1 LAIVAGPFTY
11 TNHFHNAEQR
21 NELGA
26 IVGALFSVED
36 CAAAYSTICQ
46 WPAYQAT
53 PLISM
58 TDIAAAAGVE
68 KVYYKDESSRFGLG
82 SFKAL
87 GGSYA
92 IECLSQD
99 SPGDDLVVCTATDGN
114 HGRAVAWGASLCG
127 AECHVF
133 IHANVSEARAQ
144 AIASLGAVIHRV
156 EGNYDDS
163 IAACNEQAALHGWR
177 IVSDTSWEG
186 YRDIPKM
193 IMAGYSVMTFEMMD
207 QLDAEIPSHVI
218 LQAGCGAMAGALI
231 ASMWHHWGARLP
243 TIIMVESDRSDCVY
257 QSLKRDEIHL
267 VNIVEETV
275 MAGLSCGEVSLLAW
289 PLIQKGASHVVT
301 IPDTGVGSMVRWLAN
316 PSDDERPS
324 VIGGECSASGLIALL
339 AIQHDPALAQ
349 DMGIDSESRVL
360 VIGTEGNT
368 DAEMYDSIIAGAL

>member
-1 LAIVAGPFTY
+1 MTGPFTY
-11 TNHFHNAEQR
+11 TSHFHNAEQS
-21 NELGA
+21 NELGT

-46 WPAYQAT
+46 WPAYQVT

-58 TDIAAAAGVE
+58 TDIAATAGVE
-68 KVYYKDESSRFGLG
+68 KIYYKNESSRFGLG

-144 AIASLGAVIHRV
+144 AIASLGAVMHRV

-163 IAACNEQAALHGWR
+163 IAACNEQAALHGWQ

-207 QLDAEIPSHVI
+207 QLDGEMPSHVI

-301 IPDTGVGSMVRWLAN
+301 IPDAGVGTMVRWLAN
-316 PSDDERPS
+316 PSDGERPS

-339 AIQHDPALAQ
+339 AIQQDSALAHG
-349 DMGIDSESRVL
+349 MSVDSDARIL

-368 DAEMYDSIIAGAL
+368 DAELYDNIIAGAL

>member
-1 LAIVAGPFTY
+1 MTGPFTY
-11 TNHFHNAEQR
+11 TSHFHNAEQS

-46 WPAYQAT
+46 WPAYQVT

-58 TDIAAAAGVE
+58 TDIAAAAGVD
-68 KVYYKDESSRFGLG
+68 KIYYKNESSRFGLG

-99 SPGDDLVVCTATDGN
+99 SPGGDLVVCTATDGN
-114 HGRAVAWGASLCG
+114 HGRAVAWGASLFG

-144 AIASLGAVIHRV
+144 AIASLGAVMHRV

-163 IAACNEQAALHGWR
+163 IAACNEQAALHGWQ

-207 QLDAEIPSHVI
+207 QLDGEIPSHVI

-243 TIIMVESDRSDCVY
+243 TIILVESDRSDCVY

-301 IPDTGVGSMVRWLAN
+301 IPDTGVGTMVRWLAN
-316 PSDDERPS
+316 PSDGERPS

-339 AIQHDPALAQ
+339 AIQQDSALAQ
-349 DMGIDSESRVL
+349 GMSIGSDARIL

-368 DAEMYDSIIAGAL
+368 DAELYDNIIAGAL

>member
-1 LAIVAGPFTY
+1 MTGPFTY
-11 TNHFHNAEQR
+11 TSHFHNAEQS

-46 WPAYQAT
+46 WPAYQVT

-58 TDIAAAAGVE
+58 TDIAATAGVE
-68 KVYYKDESSRFGLG
+68 KIYYKNESSRFGLG

-144 AIASLGAVIHRV
+144 AIASLGAMIHRV

-163 IAACNEQAALHGWR
+163 IAACNEQAALHGWQ

-186 YRDIPKM
+186 YRDIPKV

-207 QLDAEIPSHVI
+207 QLDGDIPSHVI

-243 TIIMVESDRSDCVY
+243 TIILVESDRSDCVY

-301 IPDTGVGSMVRWLAN
+301 IPDTGVGTMVRWLAN
-316 PSDDERPS
+316 PSDGERPS

-339 AIQHDPALAQ
+339 AIQQDSALAHG
-349 DMGIDSESRVL
+349 MSVDSDARIL

-368 DAEMYDSIIAGAL
+368 DAELYDNIIAGAL

>member
-1 LAIVAGPFTY
+1 MTAPYST
-11 TNHFHNAEQR
+11 TNHFHNVQQS
-21 NELGA
+21 NDIGA
-26 IVGALFSVED
+26 IVRALFSDDD
-36 CAAAYSTICQ
+36 CANAYSTIRE

-58 TDIAAAAGVE
+58 TDIAAAAGVN

-99 SPGDDLVVCTATDGN
+99 SSSDDLVVCTATDGN
-114 HGRAVAWGASLCG
+114 HGRAVAWGAGFCG

-133 IHANVSEARAQ
+133 IHASVSEARAR

-163 IAACNEQAALHGWR
+163 IAACNEQAALHGWQV
-177 IVSDTSWEG
+177 VSDTSWEG
-186 YRDIPKM
+186 YCDIPKL

-207 QLDAEIPSHVI
+207 QFHGQVPSHVI

-231 ASMWHHWGARLP
+231 ASMWTHWGARLP
-243 TIIMVESDRSDCVY
+243 EIIMVESDRSDCVY
-257 QSLKRDEIHL
+257 QSLKRNEIHL

-289 PLIQKGASHVVT
+289 PLIQRAASHAVT
-301 IPDTGVGSMVRWLAN
+301 IDDAGVAPMVRWLAS
-316 PSDDERPS
+316 PSDGKRPS

-339 AIQHDPALAQ
+339 AIQQDPALAHK
-349 DMGIDSESRVL
+349 MGIDSESRIL

>member
-1 LAIVAGPFTY
+1 MTGPFTY
-11 TNHFHNAEQR
+11 TSHFHNAEQS

-46 WPAYQAT
+46 WPAYQVT

-58 TDIAAAAGVE
+58 TDIAAAAGVD
-68 KVYYKDESSRFGLG
+68 KIYYKNESSRFGLG

-99 SPGDDLVVCTATDGN
+99 SPGGDLVVCTATDGN
-114 HGRAVAWGASLCG
+114 HGRAVAWGASLFG

-144 AIASLGAVIHRV
+144 AIASLGAVMHRV

-163 IAACNEQAALHGWR
+163 IAACNEQAALHGWQ

-207 QLDAEIPSHVI
+207 QLDGEIPSHVI

-301 IPDTGVGSMVRWLAN
+301 IPDTGVGTMVRWLAN
-316 PSDDERPS
+316 PSDGERPS

-339 AIQHDPALAQ
+339 AIQQDSALAQ
-349 DMGIDSESRVL
+349 GMSIGSDARIL

-368 DAEMYDSIIAGAL
+368 DAELYDNIIAGAL

>member
-1 LAIVAGPFTY
+1 MTGPYSY
-11 TNHFHNAEQR
+11 THYFRNAEQI

-26 IVGALFSVED
+26 IAGALFSVDD
-36 CAAAYSTICQ
+36 CATAYSTIHQ
-46 WPAYQAT
+46 WPAYQST

-58 TDIAAAAGVE
+58 TDIAAAAGVK

-92 IECLSQD
+92 IERLSQD
-99 SPGDDLVVCTATDGN
+99 SSGGDLVVCTATDGN

-163 IAACNEQAALHGWR
+163 IAACNEQAALLGWQ

-207 QLDAEIPSHVI
+207 QFDGEIPSHVI

-267 VNIVEETV
+267 VNIVEETM

-289 PLIQKGASHVVT
+289 PLIKKGASHALT
-301 IPDTGVGSMVRWLAN
+301 IPDAGVGTMVRWLAN
-316 PSDDERPS
+316 PSDGERPS
-324 VIGGECSASGLIALL
+324 VTGGECSASGLIALL
-339 AIQHDPALAQ
+339 AIQQDPPLAH

>member
-1 LAIVAGPFTY
+1 VAAPYSY
-11 TNHFHNAEQR
+11 TNYFHNDEQS
-21 NELGA
+21 NDLEP
-26 IVGALFSVED
+26 IVDALFSVDD
-36 CAAAYSTICQ
+36 CATAYSTIRE
-46 WPAYQAT
+46 WPGYQET
-53 PLISM
+53 PLISV
-58 TDIAAAAGVE
+58 TDIAAAAGVN
-68 KVYYKDESSRFGLG
+68 KIYYKDESSRFGLG

-92 IECLSQD
+92 IKRLSQD
-99 SPGDDLVVCTATDGN
+99 SSRGDLVVCTATDGN
-114 HGRAVAWGASLCG
+114 HGRAVAWGARLCG

-133 IHANVSEARAQ
+133 IHASVSEARAR
-144 AIASLGAVIHRV
+144 AIAALGAVIHRT

-163 IAACNEQAALHGWR
+163 IAACNEQAALHGWQT
-177 IVSDTSWEG
+177 VSDTSWEG

-207 QLDAEIPSHVI
+207 QLDGEIPTHLI

-257 QSLKRDEIHL
+257 QSLKRNEIHL

-289 PLIQKGASHVVT
+289 PLIQKGASHSVT
-301 IPDTGVGSMVRWLAN
+301 IPDAGVGPMVRWLAN
-316 PSDDERPS
+316 PSDGDRPS
-324 VIGGECSASGLIALL
+324 IIGGECSASGLIALL
-339 AIQHDPALAQ
+339 AIQQDPVLAH
-349 DMGIDSESRVL
+349 DMGIDRDARVL

-368 DAEMYDSIIAGAL
+368 DAQMYDNLIAGAL

>member
-1 LAIVAGPFTY
+1 MTGPFTY
-11 TNHFHNAEQR
+11 TSHFHNIEQS

-46 WPAYQAT
+46 WPAYQVT

-58 TDIAAAAGVE
+58 TDIAAAAGVD
-68 KVYYKDESSRFGLG
+68 KIYYKNESSRFGLG

-99 SPGDDLVVCTATDGN
+99 SPGGDLVVCTATDGN
-114 HGRAVAWGASLCG
+114 HGRAVAWGASLFG

-144 AIASLGAVIHRV
+144 AIASLGAVMHRV

-163 IAACNEQAALHGWR
+163 IAACNEQAALHGWQ

-207 QLDAEIPSHVI
+207 QLDGEIPSHVI

-243 TIIMVESDRSDCVY
+243 TIILVESDRSDCVY

-301 IPDTGVGSMVRWLAN
+301 IPDTGVGTMVRWLAN
-316 PSDDERPS
+316 PSDGERPS

-339 AIQHDPALAQ
+339 AIQQDSALAQ
-349 DMGIDSESRVL
+349 GMSIGSDARIL

-368 DAEMYDSIIAGAL
+368 DAELYDNIIAGAL

>member
-1 LAIVAGPFTY
+1 MTGPFTY
-11 TNHFHNAEQR
+11 TSHFHNAEQS

-46 WPAYQAT
+46 WPAYQVT

-58 TDIAAAAGVE
+58 TDIAAAAGVD
-68 KVYYKDESSRFGLG
+68 KIYYKNESSRFGLG

-114 HGRAVAWGASLCG
+114 HGRAVAWGASLFG

-144 AIASLGAVIHRV
+144 AIASLGAVMHRV

-163 IAACNEQAALHGWR
+163 IAACNEQAALHGWQ

-207 QLDAEIPSHVI
+207 QLDGEIPSHVI

-301 IPDTGVGSMVRWLAN
+301 IPDTGVGTMVRWLAN
-316 PSDDERPS
+316 PSDGERPS

-339 AIQHDPALAQ
+339 AIQQDSALAHG
-349 DMGIDSESRVL
+349 MSIDSDARIL

-368 DAEMYDSIIAGAL
+368 DAGLYDNIIAGAL

>member
-1 LAIVAGPFTY
+1 MTGPYFY
-11 TNHFHNAEQR
+11 TNHFHNTEQS

-26 IVGALFSVED
+26 IVGALFSVDD
-36 CAAAYSTICQ
+36 CASAYSTIRQ

-53 PLISM
+53 SLISM
-58 TDIAAAAGVE
+58 TDIAAAAGVK

-99 SPGDDLVVCTATDGN
+99 LSGGDLVVCTATDGN
-114 HGRAVAWGASLCG
+114 HGRAVAWGAGLCG

-133 IHANVSEARAQ
+133 LHANVSEARAQ

-163 IAACNEQAALHGWR
+163 IAACNEQAALHGWQ

-207 QLDAEIPSHVI
+207 QLDGEIPSHVI

-231 ASMWHHWGARLP
+231 ASMWHHWGAQLP

-257 QSLKRDEIHL
+257 QSLNRDEIHL
-267 VNIVEETV
+267 VSIVEETV

-289 PLIQKGASHVVT
+289 PLIQKGASHALT
-301 IPDTGVGSMVRWLAN
+301 IPDAGVGPMVRWLAN
-316 PSDDERPS
+316 PSDGERPS

-339 AIQHDPALAQ
+339 AIQHDPALAH
-349 DMGIDSESRVL
+349 DMGIDRDARVL

-368 DAEMYDSIIAGAL
+368 DAEMYDNIIAGAL

>member
-1 LAIVAGPFTY
+1 MTGPFTY
-11 TNHFHNAEQR
+11 TSHFHNAEQS

-46 WPAYQAT
+46 WPAYQVT

-58 TDIAAAAGVE
+58 TDIAAAAGVD
-68 KVYYKDESSRFGLG
+68 KIYYKNESSRFGLG

-99 SPGDDLVVCTATDGN
+99 SPGGDLVVCTATDGN
-114 HGRAVAWGASLCG
+114 HGRAVAWGASLFG

-133 IHANVSEARAQ
+133 IHANVSEARVQ
-144 AIASLGAVIHRV
+144 AIASLGAVMHRV

-163 IAACNEQAALHGWR
+163 IAACNEQAALHGWQ

-207 QLDAEIPSHVI
+207 QLDGEIPSHVI

-301 IPDTGVGSMVRWLAN
+301 IPDTGVGTMVRWLAN
-316 PSDDERPS
+316 PSDGERPS

-339 AIQHDPALAQ
+339 AIQQDSALAHG
-349 DMGIDSESRVL
+349 MSIDSDARIL

-368 DAEMYDSIIAGAL
+368 DAELYDNIIAGAL

>member
-1 LAIVAGPFTY
+1 VAAPYSY
-11 TNHFHNAEQR
+11 TNYFHNDEQS
-21 NELGA
+21 NDLEP
-26 IVGALFSVED
+26 IVDALFSVDD
-36 CAAAYSTICQ
+36 CATAYSTIRE
-46 WPAYQAT
+46 WPGYQET

-58 TDIAAAAGVE
+58 TDIAAAAGVN
-68 KVYYKDESSRFGLG
+68 KIYYKDESSRFGLG

-92 IECLSQD
+92 IKRLSQD
-99 SPGDDLVVCTATDGN
+99 SSRGDLVVCTATDGN
-114 HGRAVAWGASLCG
+114 HGRAVAWGARLCG

-133 IHANVSEARAQ
+133 IHASVSEARAR
-144 AIASLGAVIHRV
+144 AIAALGAVIHRT

-163 IAACNEQAALHGWR
+163 IAACNEQAALHGWQT
-177 IVSDTSWEG
+177 VSDTSWEG

-207 QLDAEIPSHVI
+207 QLDGEIPTHLI

-243 TIIMVESDRSDCVY
+243 MIIMVESDRSDCVY
-257 QSLKRDEIHL
+257 QSLKRNEIHL

-289 PLIQKGASHVVT
+289 PLIQKGASHSVT
-301 IPDTGVGSMVRWLAN
+301 IPDAGVGPMVRWLAN
-316 PSDDERPS
+316 PSDGDRPS
-324 VIGGECSASGLIALL
+324 IIGGECSASGLIALL
-339 AIQHDPALAQ
+339 AIQQDPVLAH
-349 DMGIDSESRVL
+349 DMGIDRDARVL

-368 DAEMYDSIIAGAL
+368 DAQMYDNLIAGAL

>member
-1 LAIVAGPFTY
+1 MTGPYFY
-11 TNHFHNAEQR
+11 TNHFHNTEQS

-26 IVGALFSVED
+26 IVGALFSVDD
-36 CAAAYSTICQ
+36 CASAYSTIRH

-53 PLISM
+53 SLISM
-58 TDIAAAAGVE
+58 TDIAAAAGVK

-99 SPGDDLVVCTATDGN
+99 LSGCDLVVCTATDGN
-114 HGRAVAWGASLCG
+114 HGRAVAWGAGLCG

-133 IHANVSEARAQ
+133 LHANVSEARAQ

-163 IAACNEQAALHGWR
+163 IAACNEQAALHGWQT
-177 IVSDTSWEG
+177 VSDTSWEG

-207 QLDAEIPSHVI
+207 QLDGEIPSHVI

-231 ASMWHHWGARLP
+231 ASMWHHWGAQLP

-289 PLIQKGASHVVT
+289 PLIQKGASHALT
-301 IPDTGVGSMVRWLAN
+301 IPDAGVGTMVRWLAN
-316 PSDDERPS
+316 PSDGERPS
-324 VIGGECSASGLIALL
+324 VIGGECSASGLIALF
-339 AIQHDPALAQ
+339 AIQQDPVLAH
-349 DMGIDSESRVL
+349 DMGIDRDARIL

-368 DAEMYDSIIAGAL
+368 DAELYDTIIAGAL

>member
-1 LAIVAGPFTY
+1 MTGPYFY
-11 TNHFHNAEQR
+11 TNHFHNAEQSH
-21 NELGA
+21 ELGA
-26 IVGALFSVED
+26 IVGALFSVDD
-36 CAAAYSTICQ
+36 CASAYSTIRQ
-46 WPAYQAT
+46 WPSYQAT
-53 PLISM
+53 SLIRM
-58 TDIAAAAGVE
+58 TDIAAAAGVN

-99 SPGDDLVVCTATDGN
+99 LSGGDLVVCTATDGN
-114 HGRAVAWGASLCG
+114 HGRAVAWGAGLCG

-133 IHANVSEARAQ
+133 LHANVSEARAQ
-144 AIASLGAVIHRV
+144 AIASLGAVIQRV

-163 IAACNEQAALHGWR
+163 IAACNEQAALYGWQ

-207 QLDAEIPSHVI
+207 KLDGEIPSHVI

-231 ASMWHHWGARLP
+231 ASMWHHWGAQLP

-257 QSLKRDEIHL
+257 QSLNRDEINL

-289 PLIQKGASHVVT
+289 PLIQKGASHALT
-301 IPDTGVGSMVRWLAN
+301 IPDAGVAPMVRWLAN
-316 PSDDERPS
+316 PSDGERPS
-324 VIGGECSASGLIALL
+324 VIGGECSASGLIALF
-339 AIQHDPALAQ
+339 AIQQDPVLAH
-349 DMGIDSESRVL
+349 DMGIDRDARIL

-368 DAEMYDSIIAGAL
+368 DAEMYDNIIAGAL

>member
-1 LAIVAGPFTY
+1 MTGPFTY
-11 TNHFHNAEQR
+11 TSHFHNAEQS

-46 WPAYQAT
+46 WPAYQVT

-58 TDIAAAAGVE
+58 TDIAAAAGVD
-68 KVYYKDESSRFGLG
+68 KIYYKNESSRFGLG

-99 SPGDDLVVCTATDGN
+99 SPGGDLVVCTATDGN
-114 HGRAVAWGASLCG
+114 HGRAVAWGASLFG

-144 AIASLGAVIHRV
+144 AIASLGAVMHRV

-163 IAACNEQAALHGWR
+163 IAACNEQAALHGWQ

-207 QLDAEIPSHVI
+207 QLDGEIPTHVI

-231 ASMWHHWGARLP
+231 ASMWHHWGVRLP

-301 IPDTGVGSMVRWLAN
+301 IPDTGVGTMVRWLAN
-316 PSDDERPS
+316 PSDGERPS

-339 AIQHDPALAQ
+339 AIQQDSALAHG
-349 DMGIDSESRVL
+349 MSIDSDARIL

-368 DAEMYDSIIAGAL
+368 DAGLYDNIIAGAL

>member
-1 LAIVAGPFTY
+1 MTGPFTY
-11 TNHFHNAEQR
+11 TSHFHNAEQS

-46 WPAYQAT
+46 WPAYQVT

-58 TDIAAAAGVE
+58 TDIAAAAGVD
-68 KVYYKDESSRFGLG
+68 KIYYKNESSRFGLG

-99 SPGDDLVVCTATDGN
+99 SPGGDLVVCTATDGN
-114 HGRAVAWGASLCG
+114 HGRAVAWGASLFG

-144 AIASLGAVIHRV
+144 AIASLGAVMHRV

-163 IAACNEQAALHGWR
+163 IAACNEQAALHGWQ

-207 QLDAEIPSHVI
+207 QLDGEIPTHVI

-301 IPDTGVGSMVRWLAN
+301 IPDTGVGTMVRWLAN
-316 PSDDERPS
+316 PSDGERPS

-339 AIQHDPALAQ
+339 AIQQDSALAHG
-349 DMGIDSESRVL
+349 MSIDSDARIL

-368 DAEMYDSIIAGAL
+368 DAGLYDNIIAGAL

>member
-1 LAIVAGPFTY
+1 MTGYYSY
-11 TNHFHNAEQR
+11 TNHFHNAEQS
-21 NELGA
+21 NELGP
-26 IVGALFSVED
+26 IVGALFSVDD
-36 CAAAYSTICQ
+36 CATAYSTIRQ

-53 PLISM
+53 PLIRM
-58 TDIAAAAGVE
+58 TDIAAAAGV
-68 KVYYKDESSRFGLG
+68 KQVYYKDESSRFGLG

-99 SPGDDLVVCTATDGN
+99 SSGGDLVVCTATDGN

-163 IAACNEQAALHGWR
+163 IAACNEQAALHGWQ

-207 QLDAEIPSHVI
+207 QFDGEIPSHVI

-257 QSLKRDEIHL
+257 QSLKRDEIRL

-289 PLIQKGASHVVT
+289 PLIQKGASHVIT
-301 IPDTGVGSMVRWLAN
+301 IPDAGVGPMVRWLAN
-316 PSDDERPS
+316 PSDGERPS
-324 VIGGECSASGLIALL
+324 VIGGECSASGLIALF
-339 AIQHDPALAQ
+339 AIQQDPALAY
-349 DMGIDSESRVL
+349 DMGIDREARVL
-360 VIGTEGNT
+360 VMGTEGNT
-368 DAEMYDSIIAGAL
+368 DAEMYDNIIAGAL

>member
-1 LAIVAGPFTY
+1 MTGPFTY
-11 TNHFHNAEQR
+11 TSHFHNAEQS

-46 WPAYQAT
+46 WPAYQVT
-53 PLISM
+53 PLLSM
-58 TDIAAAAGVE
+58 TDIAAAAGVD
-68 KVYYKDESSRFGLG
+68 KIYYKNESSRFGLG

-99 SPGDDLVVCTATDGN
+99 SPGGDLVVCTATDGN
-114 HGRAVAWGASLCG
+114 HGRAVAWGASLFG

-144 AIASLGAVIHRV
+144 AIASLGAVMHRV

-163 IAACNEQAALHGWR
+163 IAACNEQAALHGWQ

-207 QLDAEIPSHVI
+207 QLDGEIPTHVI

-301 IPDTGVGSMVRWLAN
+301 IPDTGVGTMVRWLAN
-316 PSDDERPS
+316 PSDGERPS

-339 AIQHDPALAQ
+339 AIQQDSALAHG
-349 DMGIDSESRVL
+349 MSIDSDARIL

-368 DAEMYDSIIAGAL
+368 DAELYDNIIAGAL

>member
-1 LAIVAGPFTY
+1 
-11 TNHFHNAEQR
+11 
-21 NELGA
+21 
-26 IVGALFSVED
+26 VGALFSVDD
-36 CAAAYSTICQ
+36 CASAYSTIRQ
-46 WPAYQAT
+46 WPSYQAT
-53 PLISM
+53 SLISM
-58 TDIAAAAGVE
+58 TDIAAAAGVN

-99 SPGDDLVVCTATDGN
+99 LSGGDLVVCTATDGN
-114 HGRAVAWGASLCG
+114 HGRAVAWGAGLCG

-133 IHANVSEARAQ
+133 LHANVSEARAQ

-163 IAACNEQAALHGWR
+163 IAACNEQAALHGWQ

-207 QLDAEIPSHVI
+207 QLDGEIPSHVI

-231 ASMWHHWGARLP
+231 ASMWHHWGAQLP

-257 QSLKRDEIHL
+257 QSLNRDEIHL

-289 PLIQKGASHVVT
+289 PLIQKGASHALT
-301 IPDTGVGSMVRWLAN
+301 IPDAGVGPMVRWLAN
-316 PSDDERPS
+316 PSDGERPS
-324 VIGGECSASGLIALL
+324 VIGGECSASGLIALF
-339 AIQHDPALAQ
+339 AIQQDPVLAH
-349 DMGIDSESRVL
+349 DMGIDRDARIL

-368 DAEMYDSIIAGAL
+368 DAEMYDNIIAGAL

>member
-1 LAIVAGPFTY
+1 MTGPFTY
-11 TNHFHNAEQR
+11 TSHFHNAEQS

-46 WPAYQAT
+46 WPAYQVT

-68 KVYYKDESSRFGLG
+68 KVYYKNESSRFGLG

-114 HGRAVAWGASLCG
+114 HGRAVAWGASLFG

-144 AIASLGAVIHRV
+144 AIASLGAVMHRV

-163 IAACNEQAALHGWR
+163 IAACNEQAALHGWQ

-207 QLDAEIPSHVI
+207 QLDGEIPTHVI

-301 IPDTGVGSMVRWLAN
+301 IPDTGVGTMVRWLAN
-316 PSDDERPS
+316 PSDGERPS

-339 AIQHDPALAQ
+339 AIQQDSALAHG
-349 DMGIDSESRVL
+349 MSIDSDARIL

-368 DAEMYDSIIAGAL
+368 DAGLYDNIIAGAL

>member
-1 LAIVAGPFTY
+1 MAAPYSY
-11 TNHFHNAEQR
+11 TNYFHNDEQS
-21 NELGA
+21 NDLEP
-26 IVGALFSVED
+26 IVDALFSVDD
-36 CAAAYSTICQ
+36 CATAYSTIRE
-46 WPAYQAT
+46 WPGYQET

-58 TDIAAAAGVE
+58 TDIAAAAGVN
-68 KVYYKDESSRFGLG
+68 KIYYKDESSRFGLG

-92 IECLSQD
+92 IKRLSQD
-99 SPGDDLVVCTATDGN
+99 SSRGDLVVCTATDGN
-114 HGRAVAWGASLCG
+114 HGRAVAWGARLCG

-133 IHANVSEARAQ
+133 IHASVSEARAR
-144 AIASLGAVIHRV
+144 AIAALGAVIHRT

-163 IAACNEQAALHGWR
+163 IAACNEQAALHGWQT
-177 IVSDTSWEG
+177 VSDTSWEG

-207 QLDAEIPSHVI
+207 QLDGEIPTHLI

-243 TIIMVESDRSDCVY
+243 MIIMVESDRSDCVY
-257 QSLKRDEIHL
+257 QSLKRNEIHL

-289 PLIQKGASHVVT
+289 PLIQKGASHSVT
-301 IPDTGVGSMVRWLAN
+301 IPDAGVGPMVRWLAN
-316 PSDDERPS
+316 PSDGDRPS
-324 VIGGECSASGLIALL
+324 IIGGECSASGLIALL
-339 AIQHDPALAQ
+339 AIQQDPVLAH
-349 DMGIDSESRVL
+349 DMGIDRDARVL

-368 DAEMYDSIIAGAL
+368 DAQMYDNLIAGAL

>member
-1 LAIVAGPFTY
+1 MAAPYSY
-11 TNHFHNAEQR
+11 TNYFHNDEQS
-21 NELGA
+21 NDLEP
-26 IVGALFSVED
+26 IVDALFSVDD
-36 CAAAYSTICQ
+36 CATAYSTIRE
-46 WPAYQAT
+46 WPGYQET

-58 TDIAAAAGVE
+58 TDIAAAAGVN
-68 KVYYKDESSRFGLG
+68 KIYYKDESSRFGLG

-92 IECLSQD
+92 IKRLSQD
-99 SPGDDLVVCTATDGN
+99 SSRGDLVVCTATDGN
-114 HGRAVAWGASLCG
+114 HGRAVAWGARLCG

-133 IHANVSEARAQ
+133 IHASVSEARAR
-144 AIASLGAVIHRV
+144 AIAALGAVIHRT

-163 IAACNEQAALHGWR
+163 IAACNEQAALHGWQT
-177 IVSDTSWEG
+177 VSDTSWEG

-207 QLDAEIPSHVI
+207 QLDGEIPTHLI

-257 QSLKRDEIHL
+257 QSLKRNEIHL

-289 PLIQKGASHVVT
+289 PLIQKGASHSVT
-301 IPDTGVGSMVRWLAN
+301 IPDAGVGPMVRWLAN
-316 PSDDERPS
+316 PSDGDRPS
-324 VIGGECSASGLIALL
+324 IIGGECSASGLIALL
-339 AIQHDPALAQ
+339 AIQQDPVLAH
-349 DMGIDSESRVL
+349 DMGIDRDARVL

-368 DAEMYDSIIAGAL
+368 DAQMYDNLIAGAL

>member
-1 LAIVAGPFTY
+1 
-11 TNHFHNAEQR
+11 
-21 NELGA
+21 
-26 IVGALFSVED
+26 VGALFSVED
-36 CAAAYSTICQ
+36 CATAYSTIRQ

-58 TDIAAAAGVE
+58 TDIAAAAGVK

-99 SPGDDLVVCTATDGN
+99 SSRGDLVVCTATDGN

-163 IAACNEQAALHGWR
+163 IAACNEQAALHDWQ

-207 QLDAEIPSHVI
+207 QLDGEIPSHVI

-231 ASMWHHWGARLP
+231 ASMWHHWGSRLP
-243 TIIMVESDRSDCVY
+243 RIIMVESDRSDCVY
-257 QSLKRDEIHL
+257 QSLNRDEIHL

-289 PLIQKGASHVVT
+289 PLIQKGASHALT

-316 PSDDERPS
+316 PSDGERPS
-324 VIGGECSASGLIALL
+324 ITGGECSASGLIALF
-339 AIQHDPALAQ
+339 AIQQDTELAGG
-349 DMGIDSESRVL
+349 MGLDSESRVL

-368 DAEMYDSIIAGAL
+368 DAELYDNIIAGAL

>member
-1 LAIVAGPFTY
+1 MTGPYFY
-11 TNHFHNAEQR
+11 TNHFHNAEQSH
-21 NELGA
+21 ELDA
-26 IVGALFSVED
+26 IVGALFSVDD
-36 CAAAYSTICQ
+36 CASAYSTIRQ

-53 PLISM
+53 SLISM
-58 TDIAAAAGVE
+58 TDIAAAAGVN

-99 SPGDDLVVCTATDGN
+99 LSGGDLVVCTATDGN
-114 HGRAVAWGASLCG
+114 HGRAVAWGAGLCG

-133 IHANVSEARAQ
+133 LHANVSEARAQ

-163 IAACNEQAALHGWR
+163 IAACNEQAALHGWQ

-207 QLDAEIPSHVI
+207 QLDGEIPSHVI

-231 ASMWHHWGARLP
+231 ASMWHHWGAQLP

-257 QSLKRDEIHL
+257 QSLNRDEIHL

-289 PLIQKGASHVVT
+289 PLIQKGASHALT
-301 IPDTGVGSMVRWLAN
+301 IPDAGVGPMVRWLAN
-316 PSDDERPS
+316 PSDGERPS
-324 VIGGECSASGLIALL
+324 VIGGECSASGLIALF
-339 AIQHDPALAQ
+339 AIQQDPVLAH
-349 DMGIDSESRVL
+349 DMGIDRDARIL
-360 VIGTEGNT
+360 VICTEGNT
-368 DAEMYDSIIAGAL
+368 DAEMYDNIIAGAL

>member
-1 LAIVAGPFTY
+1 MTGPFTY
-11 TNHFHNAEQR
+11 TSHFHNAEQS

-46 WPAYQAT
+46 WPAYQVT

-68 KVYYKDESSRFGLG
+68 KVYYKNESSRFGLG

-114 HGRAVAWGASLCG
+114 HGRAVAWGASLFG

-144 AIASLGAVIHRV
+144 AIASLGAVMHRV

-163 IAACNEQAALHGWR
+163 IAACNEQAALHGWQ

-207 QLDAEIPSHVI
+207 QLDGEIPTHVI

-301 IPDTGVGSMVRWLAN
+301 IPDTGVGTMVRWLAN
-316 PSDDERPS
+316 PSDGERPS

-339 AIQHDPALAQ
+339 AIQQDSALAHG
-349 DMGIDSESRVL
+349 MSIDSDARIL

-368 DAEMYDSIIAGAL
+368 DAELYDNIIAGAL

>member
-1 LAIVAGPFTY
+1 MTGPYFY
-11 TNHFHNAEQR
+11 TNHFHNAEQSH
-21 NELGA
+21 ELGA
-26 IVGALFSVED
+26 IVGALFSVDD
-36 CAAAYSTICQ
+36 CASAYSTIRQ
-46 WPAYQAT
+46 WPSYQAT
-53 PLISM
+53 SLISM
-58 TDIAAAAGVE
+58 TDIAAAAGVN

-99 SPGDDLVVCTATDGN
+99 LSGGDLVVCTATDGN
-114 HGRAVAWGASLCG
+114 HGRAVAWGAGLCG

-133 IHANVSEARAQ
+133 LHANVSEARAQ

-163 IAACNEQAALHGWR
+163 IAACNEQAALHGWQ

-207 QLDAEIPSHVI
+207 QLDGEIPSHVI

-231 ASMWHHWGARLP
+231 ASMWHHWGAQLP

-257 QSLKRDEIHL
+257 QSLNRDEIHL

-289 PLIQKGASHVVT
+289 PLIQKGASHALT
-301 IPDTGVGSMVRWLAN
+301 IPDTGVGPMVRWLAY
-316 PSDDERPS
+316 PSDGKRPS
-324 VIGGECSASGLIALL
+324 VIGGECSASGLIALF
-339 AIQHDPALAQ
+339 AIQQDPVLAH
-349 DMGIDSESRVL
+349 DMGIDRDARIL

-368 DAEMYDSIIAGAL
+368 DAEMYDNIIAGAL